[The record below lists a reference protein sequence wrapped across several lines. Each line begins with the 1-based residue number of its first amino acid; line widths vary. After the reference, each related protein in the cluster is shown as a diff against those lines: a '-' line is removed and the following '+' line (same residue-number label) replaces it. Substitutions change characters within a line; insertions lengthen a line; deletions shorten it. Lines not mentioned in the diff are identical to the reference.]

1 MATFFTSNPGVRGEI
16 VWNKAIDMK
25 VMAPGTT
32 TMYRYIDIT
41 LVETPY
47 SLEGSSKNVVVGAF
61 KLRHWSVFA
70 RVDRERRLGVRR

>member
-1 MATFFTSNPGVRGEI
+1 MATFFTFNPGVRGEI

-47 SLEGSSKNVVVGAF
+47 SLEGSSTNVIVGACD
-61 KLRHWSVFA
+61 LRHWSVFS
-70 RVDRERRLGVRR
+70 RVDRERRSGVHG